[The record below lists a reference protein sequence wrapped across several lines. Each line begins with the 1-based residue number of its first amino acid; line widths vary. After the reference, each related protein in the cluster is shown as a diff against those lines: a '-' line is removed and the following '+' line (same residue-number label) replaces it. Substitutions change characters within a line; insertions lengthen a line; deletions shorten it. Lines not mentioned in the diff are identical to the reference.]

1 VTNTDRGSLV
11 RIPIQS
17 DGTAGAPSEIAGPSC
32 ADLNGADGLAIAH
45 NGDLIVAVNHQN
57 KLARVDRAGHM
68 ATSRSST
75 RRIRVYSWC
84 GDATA
89 PSSLPSRLPR

>member
-32 ADLNGADGLAIAH
+32 ADLNGADGLTIAH
-45 NGDLIVAVNHQN
+45 NGDLIVAVNVGN
-57 KLARVDRAGHM
+57 FAFL
-68 ATSRSST
+68 
-75 RRIRVYSWC
+75 
-84 GDATA
+84 DAKN
-89 PSSLPSRLPR
+89 PGLLVVR